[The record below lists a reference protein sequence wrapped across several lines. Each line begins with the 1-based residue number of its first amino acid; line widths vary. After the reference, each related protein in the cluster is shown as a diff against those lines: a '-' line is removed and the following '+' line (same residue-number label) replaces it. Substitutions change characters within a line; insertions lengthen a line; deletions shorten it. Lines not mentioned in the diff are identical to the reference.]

1 MDSSGN
7 DYFTFDDFVK
17 QYFQE
22 KQILIE
28 DLNGTN
34 NKEFYNKYK
43 INKNALHKECVEQY
57 KTRYETDYDKH
68 LKLHREREERRI
80 TELKEKRRLE
90 IESRKNELV
99 EILMRQ
105 TDYSRETA
113 LKELEEVDFNVTK
126 AVKKY
131 MNPENNESVKQINPS
146 TTNQKIYK
154 EIRDFMDKGA
164 ADYERRKEYSKYIME
179 QQQRLHDNNNNE

>member
-1 MDSSGN
+1 MDSSGS

-28 DLNGTN
+28 DLNNTN
-34 NKEFYNKYK
+34 NKQFYDKYK
-43 INKNALHKECVEQY
+43 INKNVLHKECVEQY
-57 KTRYETDYDKH
+57 KTRYETDYNKH
-68 LKLHREREERRI
+68 LKLYKVHEQRRI
-80 TELKEKRRLE
+80 SELKEKRRLE

-105 TDYSRETA
+105 TDYSREVA
-113 LKELEEVDFNVTK
+113 FKELEEVDFNVSE

-131 MNPENNESVKQINPS
+131 MNPENNKSVEQINPT

-164 ADYERRKEYSKYIME
+164 ADYEKRKEYSNFLME
-179 QQQRLHDNNNNE
+179 QQERLRNNNNE

>member
-1 MDSSGN
+1 MDSSN
-7 DYFTFDDFVK
+7 NNYFTFDDFVK

-28 DLNGTN
+28 DLNNTN
-34 NKEFYNKYK
+34 DKQFTDKYK
-43 INKNALHKECVEQY
+43 ITKNDLHKECVEQY
-57 KTRYETDYDKH
+57 KIRYENDYNKH
-68 LKLHREREERRI
+68 LELYRVREQKRI
-80 TELKEKRRLE
+80 TELKEKRRQE
-90 IESRKNELV
+90 IETRKNQLV

-113 LKELEEVDFNVTK
+113 VRELEAVDFNVSE

-131 MNPENNESVKQINPS
+131 MNPENKTSVKQINPT

-154 EIRDFMDKGA
+154 EIRDFMDKGS
-164 ADYERRKEYSKYIME
+164 ADYERRKEYSRHIME
-179 QQQRLHDNNNNE
+179 QQQRLRGNNID

>member
-7 DYFTFDDFVK
+7 NYLTFDDFVK

-22 KQILIE
+22 KQILME
-28 DLNGTN
+28 DLNNTDD
-34 NKEFYNKYK
+34 KQFYDKYK
-43 INKNALHKECVEQY
+43 ITKDNLHKECVEQY
-57 KTRYETDYDKH
+57 KIRHETDYNKH
-68 LKLHREREERRI
+68 LKLYRERQQKKI
-80 TELKEKRRLE
+80 SELKEKRRLE
-90 IESRKNELV
+90 IESRKNDLV

-105 TDYSRETA
+105 TDYSREIA
-113 LKELEEVDFNVTK
+113 LKELEEVDFNVSK

-131 MNPENNESVKQINPS
+131 MNPENKKPVNQINPT

-164 ADYERRKEYSKYIME
+164 ADYERRKEYSRLLME
-179 QQQRLHDNNNNE
+179 QQQRNNDNQ